1 MAHVDALRCLLRI
14 KEIGMRLITLVV
26 AGLGFGSCALAQAG
40 GQESDA
46 WMEAR
51 SLRELPAGIQVL
63 LGVGLGLA
71 GIADRGGDFIETDT
85 IDDNMP
91 HRRFALGIVN
101 GGTALVAL
109 EQGGRVYSVR
119 VVEFKQAGATWDAVR
134 CAPLETVPHQ
144 GTELMAALSG
154 KSAGPCGGFGI
165 RTDHAATAPTTGAP
179 VLPARVR
186 PRPGA

>member
-1 MAHVDALRCLLRI
+1 
-14 KEIGMRLITLVV
+14 MRFITLLV
-26 AGLGFGSCALAQAG
+26 AGLGLGSCALAQAG

-46 WMEAR
+46 WTEAR

-71 GIADRGGDFIETDT
+71 GIADRGGDFIETD
-85 IDDNMP
+85 IVDDNMP
-91 HRRFALGIVN
+91 RRRFVLGIVN

-119 VVEFKQAGATWDAVR
+119 VVEFKQAGTTWDAAR
-134 CAPLETVPHQ
+134 CAPLESVPQQ
-144 GTELMAALSG
+144 GAELVDALSG
-154 KSAGPCGGFGI
+154 KHVGPCRGFGI
-165 RTDHAATAPTTGAP
+165 WTDHAAAAPATGAP

>member
-1 MAHVDALRCLLRI
+1 MH
-14 KEIGMRLITLVV
+14 MRFLTMVLAAGI
-26 AGLGFGSCALAQAG
+26 GLGSGLGSGALAQAG
-40 GQESDA
+40 GQEEPGG
-46 WMEAR
+46 WTEAR

-71 GIADRGGDFIETDT
+71 GIADRGGDFIETNT
-85 IDDNMP
+85 VDDNMP
-91 HRRFALGIVN
+91 RRRFVLGIVN

-134 CAPLETVPHQ
+134 CAPLESVPHQ
-144 GTELMAALSG
+144 GTELVDALSA
-154 KSAGPCGGFGI
+154 KSAGPCGGVGLW
-165 RTDHAATAPTTGAP
+165 RDHAASAPTTGAP